1 MQQQELVCPLI
12 IILQSND
19 PVLCTFMCPAKWSIN
34 YCTLQQQAGEV
45 CSRRAITATHGM
57 YTVGP
62 KPIPLHWLQSNCQ
75 SIQSVRGLGWW
86 MVMYNTLLLAA
97 RGHEAKQRP
106 VSQSL
111 HPTPAIAHSLTHTT
125 ASQGT
130 TSTTA
135 APLCTDS
142 WAHCWE
148 IIPHQTYI
156 TATKTYM
163 T

>member
-19 PVLCTFMCPAKWSIN
+19 PVLCTFMCPVKWSIN

-111 HPTPAIAHSLTHTT
+111 HPTPAIAHSLTHSHYCKPRDHLNNSCTT
-125 ASQGT
+125 VHWQLS
-130 TSTTA
+130 
-135 APLCTDS
+135 PLLRNYPSSNIHHRDKNL
-142 WAHCWE
+142 H
-148 IIPHQTYI
+148 
-156 TATKTYM
+156 
-163 T
+163 